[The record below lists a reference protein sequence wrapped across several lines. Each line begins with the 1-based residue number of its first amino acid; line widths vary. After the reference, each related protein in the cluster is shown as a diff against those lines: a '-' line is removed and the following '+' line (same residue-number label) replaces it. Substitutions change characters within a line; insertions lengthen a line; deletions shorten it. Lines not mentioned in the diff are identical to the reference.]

1 MVKIMNK
8 ELRDNRCEGSDFVC
22 CVSEMV
28 GGYNDRGIS
37 IDMVKL
43 LEESWIEMECKDDDL
58 KYIKECFEDDWNDKD
73 CGWLYWEV
81 KEIRE
86 WLDKK

>member
-1 MVKIMNK
+1 MK
-8 ELRDNRCEGSDFVC
+8 NRKLDGSDFVC

-28 GGYNDRGIS
+28 GGMNERGIS

-58 KYIKECFEDDWNDKD
+58 KYIKECFEDDWNNYD

-81 KEIRE
+81 MEIKK
-86 WLDKK
+86 WLEKKKA

>member
-1 MVKIMNK
+1 MK
-8 ELRDNRCEGSDFVC
+8 NRKLDGSDFVC

-28 GGYNDRGIS
+28 GGMNERGIS

-58 KYIKECFEDDWNDKD
+58 KYIKECFEDDWNNYD
-73 CGWLYWEV
+73 CGW
-81 KEIRE
+81 
-86 WLDKK
+86 WLGAAGALPRLFYRFPQCFNTI